1 MVMTGHGGHVGMSAS
16 QASASAGVSFAGVP
30 TEMRAGAQRLAARE
44 PQHPEPEIDFDPVA
58 DSSAGSSRPF
68 GLYELFAPRRWAVLG
83 GFGLLVAETVAML
96 AGPVIIQQAIDNGV
110 VAGNART
117 LNVAVGSY
125 FTLVALSIALS
136 ALRQRHNGAVGE
148 GLLYDLRLRLFSQ
161 YQRLSIGW
169 YTRQKTGALL
179 SNMTSDV
186 EYVALLVNEG
196 FINIAIQVL
205 TVVFVTV
212 VLFSYSPLL
221 ATILLVAVI
230 PPLWLL
236 TAWFKSESERGYSAV
251 RDRLASVLADLS
263 ENVAGIRVVRAF
275 NRHAANNAIHGS
287 LVGRYQRANLDASR
301 AAAIYGPTAEGL
313 GIAVQGLMVLVGG
326 TLLVRGNLRPG
337 ELAAFLLFVT
347 TFFAPLHHLVQLF
360 NMYQQGRA
368 GLNKIGRVLA
378 TEPSVRQKPDAI
390 DLPPTG
396 GDIRLSN
403 VSFTYDDAEPSTEL
417 TDDERSDELAGDPAG
432 DPTGDPI
439 DADEAPPEALRNVS
453 LHITPGETFALV
465 GATGAGK
472 STVAKLITRFYD
484 PSAGT
489 VSIDGH
495 DLRDVTFSSLRSQ
508 LGVVPQ
514 EPFLFGGSV
523 RDNIAFAAQ
532 DVTDD
537 EVEAAI
543 DVVGLR
549 ERVDSLAD
557 GLDTPI
563 HERGASLSAGE
574 RQLLALAR
582 AFVAKPSVVVLDE
595 ATSSLDLLS
604 EQRIEAA
611 LDRVTQGRTTVLIA
625 HRLATAMR
633 ADRIGVMEQG
643 ALVELGTHDELVAA
657 GGLYAQMFATWDAHA
672 RPAAHA

>member
-44 PQHPEPEIDFDPVA
+44 PEHPDPEISFDPVA
-58 DSSAGSSRPF
+58 DTSVKASRRF
-68 GLYELFAPRRWAVLG
+68 GLFELFAPRRWAVLG

-96 AGPVIIQQAIDNGV
+96 AGPVVIQQAIDNGV
-110 VAGNART
+110 IAGNAGR
-117 LNVAVGSY
+117 LNALVVAY
-125 FTLVALSIALS
+125 FTLVALSIGLS
-136 ALRQRHNGAVGE
+136 AARQRHNGAVGE
-148 GLLYDLRLRLFSQ
+148 GLLYDLRLRLFGQ

-196 FINIAIQVL
+196 FINIVIQML
-205 TVVFVTV
+205 TVVIVTA
-212 VLFSYSPLL
+212 VLFGYSPLL
-221 ATILLVAVI
+221 ATILLIAVI

-236 TAWFKSESERGYSAV
+236 TAWFKSESERGYGAV
-251 RDRLASVLADLS
+251 RDRLAGVLADLS

-275 NRHAANNAIHGS
+275 NRHAANNATHAS
-287 LVGRYQRANLDASR
+287 LVGGYQQANLSASR
-301 AAAIYGPTAEGL
+301 AAAIYGPAAEGL
-313 GIAVQGLMVLVGG
+313 GIAVQGLMVLIGG
-326 TLLVRGNLRPG
+326 ALLVRGNLRPG

-368 GLNKIGRVLA
+368 GLDKIGRILA
-378 TEPSVRQKPDAI
+378 TEPSVAQRRDAI
-390 DLPPTG
+390 DLPPTT
-396 GDIRLSN
+396 GDIRLTN
-403 VSFTYDDAEPSTEL
+403 VSFTYDDAEPQ
-417 TDDERSDELAGDPAG
+417 AGL
-432 DPTGDPI
+432 
-439 DADEAPPEALRNVS
+439 ADEPSADVGDAPPEALRDVS
-453 LHITPGETFALV
+453 LHISPGETFALV

-472 STVAKLITRFYD
+472 STIAKLITRFYD

-489 VSIDGH
+489 VRIDGY

-514 EPFLFGGSV
+514 EPFLFAGSV
-523 RDNIAFAAQ
+523 RDNIAFAAG
-532 DVTDD
+532 DVSDD

-543 DVVGLR
+543 DAVGLR
-549 ERVDSLAD
+549 ERVDGLAD
-557 GLDTPI
+557 GVDTPV

-633 ADRIGVMEQG
+633 ADRIGVMSEG
-643 ALVELGTHDELVAA
+643 ALVELGTHDELVEA
-657 GGLYAQMFATWDAHA
+657 GGAYAQMYATWDAHA

>member
-1 MVMTGHGGHVGMSAS
+1 MVMTGHGGHSGMSAS

-30 TEMRAGAQRLAARE
+30 SEMRSGAERLAARE
-44 PQHPEPEIDFDPVA
+44 PEHPEPEISFNPVA
-58 DSSAGSSRPF
+58 DVSVKASRPF
-68 GLYELFAPRRWAVLG
+68 GLYELFAPRRWAVMG
-83 GFGLLVAETVAML
+83 GFGLLVTETIAML
-96 AGPVIIQQAIDNGV
+96 AGPVVIQQAIDGGVIAGDARRLNVLV
-110 VAGNART
+110 VA
-117 LNVAVGSY
+117 Y
-125 FTLVALSIALS
+125 FALVAASIGLS

-196 FINIAIQVL
+196 FINIVIQAL
-205 TVVFVTV
+205 TVVIVTV

-221 ATILLVAVI
+221 ATILLVAVL

-236 TAWFKSESERGYSAV
+236 TTWFKSESERGYSAV
-251 RDRLASVLADLS
+251 RDRLAGVLADLS

-275 NRHAANNAIHGS
+275 NRHATNNAVHGS
-287 LVGRYQRANLDASR
+287 LVGGYQQANLDASR
-301 AAAIYGPTAEGL
+301 AAAIYGPAAEGL

-326 TLLVRGNLRPG
+326 ALLVRGHLSAG

-390 DLPPTG
+390 DLPPTR
-396 GDIRLSN
+396 GDIRLAN
-403 VSFTYDDAEPSTEL
+403 VSFAYDDADR
-417 TDDERSDELAGDPAG
+417 TDDASHTAIEPDD
-432 DPTGDPI
+432 D
-439 DADEAPPEALRNVS
+439 APPEALRNVS
-453 LHITPGETFALV
+453 LHITAGETFALV

-472 STVAKLITRFYD
+472 STIAKLITRFYD

-489 VSIDGH
+489 VSIDGY

-514 EPFLFGGSV
+514 EPYLFSGSV
-523 RDNIAFAAQ
+523 RDNIAFAAR
-532 DVTDD
+532 DVSDD
-537 EVEAAI
+537 EIEAAI

-549 ERVDSLAD
+549 ELVDGLAD
-557 GLDTPI
+557 GLDTPV

-604 EQRIEAA
+604 ESRIEAA

-633 ADRIGVMEQG
+633 ADRIGVMDEG
-643 ALVELGTHDELVAA
+643 ALVELGTHDQLVAA
-657 GGLYAQMFATWDAHA
+657 GGLYAQMYATWDAHA
-672 RPAAHA
+672 RPNVRS